1 MALEINPIAPNI
13 SGKQSHKKDKNMAE
27 VFHST
32 DASFETDVLNADV
45 PVLLDFWAHCQKINW
60 RILLI
65 KRFNP
70 SLL

>member
-13 SGKQSHKKDKNMAE
+13 SGEQSHKKDKNMAE

-45 PVLLDFWAHCQKINW
+45 PVLLDF
-60 RILLI
+60 
-65 KRFNP
+65 
-70 SLL
+70 